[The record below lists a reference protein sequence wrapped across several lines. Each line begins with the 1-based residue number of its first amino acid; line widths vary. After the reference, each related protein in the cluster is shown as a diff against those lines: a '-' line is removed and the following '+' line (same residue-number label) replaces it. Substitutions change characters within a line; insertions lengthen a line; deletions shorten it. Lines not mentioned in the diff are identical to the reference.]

1 MADDESTAGDLGL
14 LAGHGWA
21 ERHGHGELAEEAR
34 RRVAYGEITDELRE
48 LVMNAGGMDD
58 RLALLRSTA
67 WPNDEPACKGSSAAC
82 AYSWLRIWT
91 EWPTSIDGA

>member
-48 LVMNAGGMDD
+48 MVMNAGGMDD
-58 RLALLRSTA
+58 RLALLRPTA
-67 WPNDEPACKGSSAAC
+67 WPNDEPAFWQGFISGVRVFVVEDLDQVAK
-82 AYSWLRIWT
+82 LN
-91 EWPTSIDGA
+91 